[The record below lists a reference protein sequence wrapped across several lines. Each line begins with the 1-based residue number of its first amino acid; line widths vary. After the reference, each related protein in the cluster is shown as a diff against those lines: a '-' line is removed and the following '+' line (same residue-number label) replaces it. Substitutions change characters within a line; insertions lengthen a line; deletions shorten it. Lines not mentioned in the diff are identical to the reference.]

1 MSTKATL
8 NPSLAPKRGL
18 RAIGHEIKKNHLLF
32 LMILPVVLCV
42 ALFNYAPMVGIV
54 LAFKKFNYTD
64 GILGSPWVG
73 FKNFEYLV
81 KGGVLWRT
89 TRNTML
95 YNVAFMVLDMVCQ
108 MGVAIML
115 NEIRIKWFKKTSQ
128 SLMFLPHFI
137 SFVLVQSIAY
147 AVFNYEYGMLNNMLR
162 SIGAETVSIYTEP
175 GYWPGI
181 LIFFHLWKG
190 LGYGVVVYMAAI
202 TGISSEYYEA
212 ATLDGANKAQQ
223 IWYITMPLLKPTAIT
238 LMLFAVG
245 RIMKGQF
252 DLFYQLV
259 GKNGLLYETTDIIDT
274 YVFRS
279 ITQTF
284 DPGLSTAAG
293 LYQSL
298 FGFVLIML
306 VNTVIKKV
314 QPDYAL
320 F

>member
-1 MSTKATL
+1 MSTKVTR
-8 NPSLAPKRGL
+8 NPSLTPKRGFA
-18 RAIGHEIKKNHLLF
+18 AIGHEMKKNHLLF
-32 LMILPVVLCV
+32 LMILPVILYVC
-42 ALFNYAPMVGIV
+42 LFNYAPMVGII

-64 GILGSPWVG
+64 GIFGSPWVG

-95 YNVAFMVLDMVCQ
+95 YNVAFMVLDMVSQ

-115 NEIRIKWFKKTSQ
+115 NEVRIKWFKKTSQ

-175 GYWPGI
+175 GYWPWI

-223 IWYITMPLLKPTAIT
+223 IWYITMPLLKPIILVTAIMSTNGT
-238 LMLFAVG
+238 L
-245 RIMKGQF
+245 
-252 DLFYQLV
+252 QLYDESV
-259 GKNGLLYETTDIIDT
+259 ALTNGGPANA
-274 YVFRS
+274 S
-279 ITQTF
+279 ITMSHYIYNTTF
-284 DPGLSTAAG
+284 VTSPNFGYAAAMSF
-293 LYQSL
+293 LI
-298 FGFVLIML
+298 LIMVAVL
-306 VNTVIKKV
+306 SAIQMKV
-314 QPDYAL
+314 GDKR
-320 F
+320 

>member
-1 MSTKATL
+1 M
-8 NPSLAPKRGL
+8 
-18 RAIGHEIKKNHLLF
+18 
-32 LMILPVVLCV
+32 
-42 ALFNYAPMVGIV
+42 
-54 LAFKKFNYTD
+54 
-64 GILGSPWVG
+64 
-73 FKNFEYLV
+73 
-81 KGGVLWRT
+81 LWRT

-95 YNVAFMVLDMVCQ
+95 YNVAFMVLDMVSQ

-115 NEIRIKWFKKTSQ
+115 NEVRIKWFKKTSQ

-252 DLFYQLV
+252 DLFFQLV
-259 GKNGLLYETTDIIDT
+259 GKNGLLYKYSSPICV
-274 YVFRS
+274 YVLHFADER
-279 ITQTF
+279 
-284 DPGLSTAAG
+284 
-293 LYQSL
+293 
-298 FGFVLIML
+298 
-306 VNTVIKKV
+306 
-314 QPDYAL
+314 
-320 F
+320 